1 MNEIK
6 SIVETREFN
15 DKELGFYLLG
25 ETLNYNEDKL
35 YSKAFNLDKRFIE
48 KYDALDIFTKD
59 RALKILAFYYRKFY
73 NFLISKERKITRIS
87 YNRYSL
93 FFIFDNEK
101 VLAINFPY
109 NVLELIE
116 SNDDLKNIYLDI
128 FRFVRRNS
136 LRYFYRPISIRV
148 DYCFDDFTCAFNDKY
163 FDVLGTLTLY
173 RKGDFLNGKN
183 GIYDVSKDFVDRF
196 DSLNYVAKKEVISR
210 LVTYYN
216 DVSEVIENDK
226 LSFDKFLDDFIIIYC
241 SYPINVIHLFYPSN
255 INRLVKDYPELNEVY
270 LKLKSLY

>member
-216 DVSEVIENDK
+216 DVYEVIEM
-226 LSFDKFLDDFIIIYC
+226 I
-241 SYPINVIHLFYPSN
+241 SYLLINF
-255 INRLVKDYPELNEVY
+255 
-270 LKLKSLY
+270 

>member
-25 ETLNYNEDKL
+25 ETLNYDDDKL
-35 YSKAFNLDKRFIE
+35 YSKAFNLDKKFE
-48 KYDALDIFTKD
+48 DKYTALDTFTKD

-73 NFLISKERKITRIS
+73 NFLISKEMKITRIS

-93 FFIFDNEK
+93 FFIFNNEK

-116 SNDDLKNIYLDI
+116 SNDELKNVYLDI
-128 FRFVRRNS
+128 FRLIRRNS
-136 LRYFYRPISIRV
+136 SRYFYRPISIRV
-148 DYCFDDFTCAFNDKY
+148 DYCFDDFACAFNDKY
-163 FDVLGTLTLY
+163 LDVLGTLTLY
-173 RKGDFLNGKN
+173 RKGDFLNGRN
-183 GIYDVSKDFVDRF
+183 GVYDVSKDFVNKF
-196 DSLNYVAKKEVISR
+196 NLLNDMAKKEVISR

-216 DVSEVIENDK
+216 DVYEVIKNDR

-241 SYPINVIHLFYPSN
+241 SYPINIIHLFYPSN
-255 INRLVKDYPELNEVY
+255 IDRLVEDYPELNEVY
-270 LKLKSLY
+270 LKLKSLS